1 MELYQEKKARVNGCV
16 KVIDPE
22 IIVERASEGLLQL
35 SMELGLSVLSQM
47 MEQDVEHV
55 AGKKGAHQKAR
66 KAYRHGYEQSRVV
79 MGGEKVAIA
88 RPRMRS
94 LTGGELAIPSLML
107 FQNDDPLNQVI
118 LQRLLL
124 GISTRK
130 YRRSLEDGLE
140 GTSCVSK
147 SEASRRFIA
156 GMETVMDAFFS
167 RPITKQYPVLMM
179 DGMELGKMTIVV
191 AMGIDTDGKKQILGL
206 REGGTENSEVVKD
219 LLADLI
225 FRGLNQEEAR
235 LYVLDG
241 GKALHSAVKATF
253 GERCTIQRCQVHKK
267 RNVLSY
273 LPESEH
279 ENVSIAM
286 TKAYREFDYAQ
297 AKSALE
303 SLANQLEYRYPS
315 AASSLRE
322 GLEETLTVHRLK
334 VPGLLRQT
342 LSSTNAMESANSSCA
357 RTLRRVSCFKNGGMT
372 LRHAAAGF
380 LEAERSFR
388 RVRGYKQIP
397 VLIASLKLL
406 TVTDD
411 ASILKS
417 A

>member
-1 MELYQEKKARVNGCV
+1 MKLYQEKKASVNDCV
-16 KVIDPE
+16 ELIDSKVI
-22 IIVERASEGLLQL
+22 VQRASEGLLQL
-35 SMELGLSVLSQM
+35 SMELGLSVLLQIM
-47 MEQDVEHV
+47 KQDVEEV
-55 AGKKGAHQKAR
+55 AGKKGAHQRER

-79 MGGEKVAIA
+79 MGGEKVAIT
-88 RPRMRS
+88 RPRVRS
-94 LTGGELAIPSLML
+94 KEGQEIGIPSLTM
-107 FQNDDPLNQVI
+107 FQNEDPLNQTV
-118 LQRLLL
+118 LERLLI
-124 GISTRK
+124 GVSTRK
-130 YRRSLEDGLE
+130 YERSVQDGLE

-147 SEASRRFIA
+147 SEASRRFIV

-167 RPITKQYPVLMM
+167 RAIDKRYPVVMM
-179 DGMELGKMTIVV
+179 DGMELGKMSIIA
-191 AMGIDTDGKKQILGL
+191 AMGIDTDGRKQMLGL

-219 LLADLI
+219 LLADI
-225 FRGLNQEEAR
+225 IDRGLDQQEAR
-235 LYVLDG
+235 LFVLDG

-253 GERCTIQRCQVHKK
+253 GERCKIQRCQVHKK

-322 GLEETLTVHRLK
+322 GIEETLTVHRLK

-357 RTLRRVSCFKNGGMT
+357 RTLRRVSCFKNGSMT

-388 RVRGYKQIP
+388 RVRGYKQIS
-397 VLIASLKLL
+397 VLIASLTQL

-411 ASILKS
+411 VSILKS

>member
-1 MELYQEKKARVNGCV
+1 MELYQEKKASVNGCV
-16 KVIDPE
+16 KVIDPK

-55 AGKKGAHQKAR
+55 AGKKGTHQKAR

-94 LTGGELAIPSLML
+94 LTGGELAVPSLAM
-107 FQNDDPLNQVI
+107 FQNDDPLNQVV

-130 YRRSLEDGLE
+130 YSRSLEDGLE

-179 DGMELGKMTIVV
+179 DGMELGKMTIVA

-225 FRGLNQEEAR
+225 SRGLDQEEAR

-253 GERCTIQRCQVHKK
+253 GGRCKIQRCQVHKK

-273 LPESEH
+273 LPESER

-286 TKAYREFDYAQ
+286 TKAYREFDYQQ
-297 AKSALE
+297 AKAGLE
-303 SLANQLEYRYPS
+303 DLAKQLEYRYPS

-357 RTLRRVSCFKNGGMT
+357 RTLRRVSCFKNGSMT

-397 VLIASLKLL
+397 VLIASLTLL

-411 ASILKS
+411 GSILKS

>member
-1 MELYQEKKARVNGCV
+1 M
-16 KVIDPE
+16 
-22 IIVERASEGLLQL
+22 
-35 SMELGLSVLSQM
+35 
-47 MEQDVEHV
+47 
-55 AGKKGAHQKAR
+55 
-66 KAYRHGYEQSRVV
+66 VV
-79 MGGEKVAIA
+79 
-88 RPRMRS
+88 
-94 LTGGELAIPSLML
+94 
-107 FQNDDPLNQVI
+107 
-118 LQRLLL
+118 
-124 GISTRK
+124 
-130 YRRSLEDGLE
+130 
-140 GTSCVSK
+140 
-147 SEASRRFIA
+147 
-156 GMETVMDAFFS
+156 
-167 RPITKQYPVLMM
+167 
-179 DGMELGKMTIVV
+179 DGMELGEMRIVA

-225 FRGLNQEEAR
+225 SRGLDQEEAR
-235 LYVLDG
+235 PYVRDG
-241 GKALHSAVKATF
+241 SKALHSAVKATL
-253 GERCTIQRCQVHKK
+253 GGRCKIQRCQVHKK

-273 LPESEH
+273 LPESER

-286 TKAYREFDYAQ
+286 TKAYREFDYQQ
-297 AKSALE
+297 AKAGLE
-303 SLANQLEYRYPS
+303 DLAKQLEYRYPS

-357 RTLRRVSCFKNGGMT
+357 RTLRRVSCFKNGSMT

-397 VLIASLKLL
+397 VLIASLTLL

-411 ASILKS
+411 GSILKS